1 MKSILFSAITWNK
14 ALAVRAR
21 VIIFFN
27 ATIRNILMLIA
38 ENALPGMERM
48 YVNLMMGVVGR
59 ALVSASQS
67 DEAVRREVSALPAG
81 YIFQMMVMPSGPA
94 FSTEVQADGT
104 LRLLKG
110 FQGKP
115 DLAVRFK
122 HMSHAF
128 LVLSFQEGTARAF
141 ANDRIYVDGD
151 VSHAIRMVRCLSR
164 MEALILPRII
174 AERAVKRYPA
184 ITLGEKTGLAARIYA
199 RVVLNFVKGE

>member
-1 MKSILFSAITWNK
+1 
-14 ALAVRAR
+14 
-21 VIIFFN
+21 
-27 ATIRNILMLIA
+27 
-38 ENALPGMERM
+38 M

-59 ALVSASQS
+59 ALVSASQT
-67 DEAVRREVSALPAG
+67 DDAVRREVSAFPAG
-81 YIFQMMVMPSGPA
+81 YVFQMMVVPSGPA

-104 LRLLKG
+104 LRLLKD

-164 MEALILPRII
+164 MEILILPKII

-199 RVVLNFVKGE
+199 RFVLNFVKGE

>member
-1 MKSILFSAITWNK
+1 MFNSEK
-14 ALAVRAR
+14 ALPELERA
-21 VIIFFN
+21 
-27 ATIRNILMLIA
+27 
-38 ENALPGMERM
+38 

-59 ALVSASQS
+59 GLVSTSQN
-67 DEAVRREVSALPAG
+67 DETVRREISAFPAG
-81 YIFQMMVMPSGPA
+81 YVFQMVVMPSGPA
-94 FSTEVQADGT
+94 FSAEVQADGT
-104 LRLLKG
+104 LRLLKE

-141 ANDRIYVDGD
+141 ANDRMYVDGD

-164 MEALILPRII
+164 MEVLILPKIV

-184 ITLGEKTGLAARIYA
+184 ISLGEKAGLAARIYA
-199 RVVLNFVKGE
+199 RVALNFVKGE

>member
-1 MKSILFSAITWNK
+1 
-14 ALAVRAR
+14 
-21 VIIFFN
+21 
-27 ATIRNILMLIA
+27 MLTA
-38 ENALPGMERM
+38 EKALPGMERM

-59 ALVSASQS
+59 ALVSASQT
-67 DEAVRREVSALPAG
+67 DDAVRREVSAFPAG
-81 YIFQMMVMPSGPA
+81 YVFQMMVVPSGPA

-104 LRLLKG
+104 LRLLKD

-164 MEALILPRII
+164 MEILILPKII

-199 RVVLNFVKGE
+199 RFVLNFVKGE